1 MTGPSEHVDVDDLA
15 RLIETLQGVI
25 RHHGEAIGS
34 FEYRTRML
42 LVVPLLNALGWDT
55 ADPAMVIPD
64 YRVGNGQVDYALFGP
79 GQGVRGRRP
88 VAFID
93 VKPLGTEIVDAHRAK
108 ALIIANLAGV
118 NYVGITNGD
127 HWELYDAIDQSLIVD
142 QCILTISIRHQD
154 AFICARELLAAFSRL
169 AMPSAWSTTERPKL
183 GIRTYYDELS
193 VEPSA
198 TFVEIRKAYLQRV
211 REVHPDVS
219 KRSQA
224 NRETA
229 RLNQIYEILSNEPL
243 RRQYDAILRSRN
255 PGAGGGRSQ
264 RRGSRAETTGNTN
277 DEKGQTQS
285 NRSSHGSGPAQSGR
299 DPSQAGK
306 SSREPA
312 RSEKRPGRRNRHQ
325 QSRGEKRRT
334 RSNRP
339 GHGMGPPR
347 SARTSSRSRKG
358 PNQSASG
365 STRPRSRPP
374 NWPTKRGPGFWQKA
388 KWLAVR
394 LLVLAVLVTVAL
406 VGYHA
411 YSGSPLGPA
420 IDMMTEDYR
429 VAAACPTDPGTV
441 LDFVRRPPYRDNRT
455 NMSVRHSEGWV
466 TQVCNGDLAYEQPP
480 KYDERE
486 QPVQVVA
493 AVTEESEPDIV
504 STATPSIRSAT
515 ETPASHASPTPASG
529 EEQSAPPPPNQATP
543 SPITALTDAATIT
556 PTPHPT
562 PVSTP
567 ANTLKL
573 SIPPTVV
580 LPPIIAPVATLAVPA
595 TVAPIPTL
603 APLPIPTVILVPTAA
618 LLPTLAPA
626 PTASPSP
633 TVAPVP
639 TATLPPTVAPT
650 PTPVPPPPTRH
661 LEEKQFMLKLINDER
676 VSAGL
681 NPVVLGD
688 NAAAQLHAEASLENC
703 FSSHWGIDGL
713 KPYMRYSLAG
723 GYQSNGENA
732 SGLGYCIKASDGY
745 RQNSSAKQE
754 ILEAMEGLM
763 DSPGHRDNILDP
775 WHRKINI
782 GLAWDRYNFKVIQ
795 HFEGD
800 HVEYAQLPFIENG
813 VLRISGTVKNG
824 AQFDNSLYSGV
835 QVYYDQPPQS
845 LSKGQVGRTYCY
857 DNGLLVASLRQ
868 PLTGGWFYDEDE
880 FIQTHLPCPDPYDV
894 SPNARAAQSHN
905 EAHSIWLAAYGESLT
920 RQPRTITVPR
930 ITAQTWTVKSK
941 EFSVAADLSQVL
953 AKHGDG
959 VYTLVVWGGIDGEDS
974 VISEYSIFHGV
985 TPPDAYDAYKYEGG

>member
-25 RHHGEAIGS
+25 RHHTKAIGS
-34 FEYRTRML
+34 YEYRTRML

-55 ADPAMVIPD
+55 TNPAMVIPD
-64 YRVGNGQVDYALFGP
+64 YRVGNGKIDYALVGP
-79 GQGVRGRRP
+79 GQGVRGRRTI
-88 VAFID
+88 AFID
-93 VKPLGTEIVDAHRAK
+93 VKPLGAEIVDANRTK

-142 QCILTISIRHQD
+142 QRILSISIRHQD
-154 AFICARELLAAFSRL
+154 AFICARELLAAFFRL
-169 AMPSAWSTTERPKL
+169 TAPSAWSTTEPPKL

-229 RLNQIYEILSNEPL
+229 RLNQIYEILSSEPL

-255 PGAGGGRSQ
+255 PGAGGGRPQ
-264 RRGSRAETTGNTN
+264 RRGRHAETAGNTN
-277 DEKGQTQS
+277 EEERRAQS

-312 RSEKRPGRRNRHQ
+312 RSEKGPGRRNRHQ
-325 QSRGEKRRT
+325 QSRGEERRT

-347 SARTSSRSRKG
+347 SARTSPRSRKG

-365 STRPRSRPP
+365 PRRPKSRAGG
-374 NWPTKRGPGFWQKA
+374 WQTKRGPGFWQKA
-388 KWLAVR
+388 RWLAVR
-394 LLVLAVLVTVAL
+394 LLVLAVLVTAAL

-429 VAAACPTDPGTV
+429 VAAVCPTDPGTV
-441 LDFVRRPPYRDNRT
+441 FDFVRRPPYPDDRS
-455 NMSVRHSEGWV
+455 NMSVRYSEGWEAH
-466 TQVCNGDLAYEQPP
+466 VCDGDLVYDQPI
-480 KYDERE
+480 DVAEAE
-486 QPVQVVA
+486 HSVQIA
-493 AVTEESEPDIV
+493 
-504 STATPSIRSAT
+504 
-515 ETPASHASPTPASG
+515 
-529 EEQSAPPPPNQATP
+529 
-543 SPITALTDAATIT
+543 
-556 PTPHPT
+556 
-562 PVSTP
+562 
-567 ANTLKL
+567 
-573 SIPPTVV
+573 
-580 LPPIIAPVATLAVPA
+580 APVATEVPA
-595 TVAPIPTL
+595 PASQATATPVARATVEA
-603 APLPIPTVILVPTAA
+603 TAGRPA
-618 LLPTLAPA
+618 ATPSSDEERAAKPAASA
-626 PTASPSP
+626 PTPSP
-633 TVAPVP
+633 TVAN
-639 TATLPPTVAPT
+639 TSAPT
-650 PTPVPPPPTRH
+650 PIPSLPPHLRH
-661 LEEKQFMLKLINDER
+661 LEEKQDMLKLINDER
-676 VSAGL
+676 VKAGFS
-681 NPVVLGD
+681 PVVLGD
-688 NAAAQLHAEASLENC
+688 NAAVQLHAEASLENC

-723 GYQSNGENA
+723 GYQSNGENG
-732 SGLGYCIKASDGY
+732 SGIDYCIKASDGY
-745 RQNSSAKQE
+745 RANSGAKQE
-754 ILEAMEGLM
+754 IREAMEGWM
-763 DSPGHRDNILDP
+763 DSTGHRDNILDP
-775 WHRKINI
+775 WHKKVNI
-782 GLAWDRYNFKVIQ
+782 GLAWDRYNFMAYQ

-800 HVEYAQLPFIENG
+800 YVEYAQLPSIEKG
-813 VLRISGTVKNG
+813 VLRMSGTAKNG
-824 AQFDNSLYSGV
+824 AQFDNSLFSGV
-835 QVYYDQPPQS
+835 QIYYDEPPHT
-845 LSKGQVGRTYCY
+845 LSRGQVGRTYCY

-880 FIQTHLPCPDPYDV
+880 FSQTHLPCPDPYEV

-905 EAHSIWLAAYGESLT
+905 EAHSIWLAAYSESLT
-920 RQPRTITVPR
+920 RQPRTITVPW
-930 ITAQTWTVKSK
+930 ITAQTWTDKGK
-941 EFSVAADLSQVL
+941 EFSIVADLSEVL

-985 TPPDAYDAYKYEGG
+985 TPPDSYNVDKS